1 MRILLDENLDWRLG
15 RYLADHQVKSV
26 PLLGWAG
33 IQNGELLKKAIEEGF
48 EVLVTMDSNMV
59 HQQNIGHHA
68 IALIALRAKS
78 NRLDDTRPLMAP
90 LLKPSYSNAGHSSI
104 CSRLVSQRTEMNRR
118 TMKGD
123 R

>member
-33 IQNGELLKKAIEEGF
+33 IQNGELLKKAVEEGF

-68 IALIALRAKS
+68 IAVIALRAKS
-78 NRLDDTRPLMAP
+78 NRLDDTCPLMA
-90 LLKPSYSNAGHSSI
+90 LLQKLLPTAKRGTVTFVPGS
-104 CSRLVSQRTEMNRR
+104 
-118 TMKGD
+118 
-123 R
+123 